1 MKEILKE
8 LKQYRGKI
16 PKQALKTIRGQ
27 ALSGNIEAARKGL
40 ERIKERQG
48 NNNGYDKSKE
58 QYKRGWNHVS
68 VSHRNKTPSW
78 EEMCMVKDTFYE
90 AIPTPPKEQ
99 KNLYKG
105 GKEYDR

>member
-16 PKQALKTIRGQ
+16 PKQTLKTIRGQ

-58 QYKRGWNHVS
+58 QYKMG
-68 VSHRNKTPSW
+68 RNT
-78 EEMCMVKDTFYE
+78 
-90 AIPTPPKEQ
+90 
-99 KNLYKG
+99 
-105 GKEYDR
+105 